1 MVQTTRAQRVKLKE
15 LWEQADTNPAKAEFI
30 RSYPFKPDSTLL
42 PKGKGSYREF
52 RKSVMPGFGYIGIM
66 WNGMYIGIET
76 DGYTHS

>member
-15 LWEQADTNPAKAEFI
+15 LWEQDE
-30 RSYPFKPDSTLL
+30 S
-42 PKGKGSYREF
+42 KGKGSYREF
-52 RKSVMPGFGYIGIM
+52 RKSVTPGFGYIGIM